1 MSVSQIFKFGFGTRV
16 RSLPDTLRLATP
28 KKSLP
33 GAGGGFLTS
42 MMIETW
48 GKLPTKCIC
57 HCELGLPG
65 SYGCPMIE
73 EAEVSSYNAMSACKS
88 TFESSGV
95 GVQFDA
101 YDMV

>member
-1 MSVSQIFKFGFGTRV
+1 
-16 RSLPDTLRLATP
+16 
-28 KKSLP
+28 
-33 GAGGGFLTS
+33 

-73 EAEVSSYNAMSACKS
+73 EAEVSSYNAMSACKR
-88 TFESSGV
+88 TCELLCV
-95 GVQFDA
+95 CVQFNA